1 MSFHRLNCLNLLDS
15 KMISFLVTSYLKAYL
30 YDVEKLQERILLQ
43 RDPTFEQK
51 LPIRGIAWEV
61 RKTSPAPRKL
71 EEIRAKTPRSPRDR
85 LSNRDKKNPQNTSNG
100 AQTWADRLKGK
111 SVSDTSVLPKPGFLT
126 MGRLRA
132 SKQSFRANLLSRQ
145 SKT

>member
-1 MSFHRLNCLNLLDS
+1 MEECKEVVL
-15 KMISFLVTSYLKAYL
+15 YLKAYL

-85 LSNRDKKNPQNTSNG
+85 LSNRDKKNGQNTINC

-111 SVSDTSVLPKPGFLT
+111 SVSDTSVLPKPSVSPECDLPVP
-126 MGRLRA
+126 
-132 SKQSFRANLLSRQ
+132 K
-145 SKT
+145 